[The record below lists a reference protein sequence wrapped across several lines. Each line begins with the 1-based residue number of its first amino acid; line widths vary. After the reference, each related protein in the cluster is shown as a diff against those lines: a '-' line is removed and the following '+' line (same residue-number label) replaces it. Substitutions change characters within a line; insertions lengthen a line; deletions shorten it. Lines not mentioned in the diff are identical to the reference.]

1 MAIGTKVYTTQH
13 HPEMSRD
20 FIAAL
25 TGEMVDTLGPE
36 ATAAALRSLDSPAD
50 GMPFAESVARF
61 FEQAAG

>member
-1 MAIGTKVYTTQH
+1 
-13 HPEMSRD
+13 MSRD